1 MNNRYL
7 VALDLDGTLL
17 REDKTISEKTKKV
30 LQKVREEGHLVMIST
45 GRPYRSSSMYYKE
58 LALDTPIVNFN
69 GAFVHHPSDP
79 DWGMYH
85 EPLSIHTAK
94 EVIETCFNH
103 SFNNIVAEVLD
114 HVFMHYHDEKL
125 LDIFMMGNPTVTTG
139 DLRNYLQKDPT
150 SLLIQTDA
158 EHSKKIM
165 ESTDSADA
173 SILEHSNWAA
183 PYRFLEVVKRGV
195 NKATGIQKV
204 AEYYN
209 IPQERIIAFG
219 DENNDLEMLAY
230 AKYGIAMGNAIN
242 DAKEVAYDVTRT
254 NEEDGVAYYLEK
266 FLLG

>member
-17 REDKTISEKTKKV
+17 RDDKTISEKTKEV
-30 LQKVREEGHLVMIST
+30 LQKIRAEGHLVMIST

-158 EHSKKIM
+158 ENSKKIM
-165 ESTDSADA
+165 EITESADA

-195 NKATGIQKV
+195 NKATGIQS
-204 AEYYN
+204 
-209 IPQERIIAFG
+209 